1 MATSPGM
8 ATTSG
13 TATLSGM
20 TASAAA
26 TSGARFYADLPVVS
40 DLAETTRMK
49 NCAPLPDDWHIA
61 ICDVRNSTIAIES
74 GRYKNVNTLGAA
86 AITAVLNASGGLD
99 IPFGF
104 EGDGCVLCVPPHLLE
119 DTRAALSKTREI
131 ATRSF
136 QLDLRIGTVPM
147 ADIRNGGYEVLV
159 SRYRVTE
166 HYDQAVFSGG
176 GMAFADS
183 LLKDPRPDN
192 PYLVPES
199 VAPRGSMEGLEC
211 RWQDIPSRHGE
222 TVSLIVRSLAT
233 DPEISGALYRLVIAK
248 VGDVYG
254 APDTCHPLSIPDLS
268 FGFAGPQ
275 MNNESGV
282 RAADRGAW
290 GKWKWRWRMRF
301 FAALG
306 WTLMRFGIH
315 TEETDWSTYK
325 ETLVRNSDVRKLND
339 AYRQILAG
347 NAAQRMELDA
357 WLDGLYQRGDLVYGI
372 HTTNRAQ
379 MTCLVFNYAGKH
391 MHFIDGA
398 DGGLFLAAKDL
409 KKRIADMKA
418 RAEAI
423 LS

>member
-1 MATSPGM
+1 MATYP
-8 ATTSG
+8 
-13 TATLSGM
+13 
-20 TASAAA
+20 AADP
-26 TSGARFYADLPVVS
+26 GARFYAEMRVVS
-40 DLAETTRMK
+40 DLADTTRVE
-49 NCAPLPDDWHIA
+49 NCSSLPDDWHVA
-61 ICDVRNSTIAIES
+61 LCDVRNSTIAIES

-119 DTRAALSKTREI
+119 NTRAALSKTREI
-131 ATRSF
+131 ATQSF
-136 QLDLRIGTVPM
+136 GLDLRIGTVPM
-147 ADIRNGGYEVLV
+147 ADIRKGGYEILV
-159 SRYRVTE
+159 SRYRVTK

-176 GMAFADS
+176 GMAHADT

-199 VAPRGSMEGLEC
+199 VEPRGSMEGFEC
-211 RWQDIPSRHGE
+211 RWQDVPSRHGE
-222 TVSLIVRSLAT
+222 TVSLIVRSMSPE
-233 DPEISGALYRLVIAK
+233 PEIAGALYRLVIAK
-248 VGDVYG
+248 VGEVFG
-254 APDTCHPLSIPDLS
+254 TPDACHPLSVPDLS
-268 FGFAGPQ
+268 FEFGGAQLAG
-275 MNNESGV
+275 ETGV
-282 RAADRGAW
+282 RAADRGAF
-290 GKWKWRWRMRF
+290 GKWQYRMRMRW

-306 WTLMRFGIH
+306 WTLMKFGIH

-347 NAAQRMELDA
+347 TKAQRLELDA
-357 WLDGLYQRGDLVYGI
+357 WLDTLYRRGDLVYGI

-398 DGGLFLAAKDL
+398 DGGLFLAAKEL
-409 KKRIADMKA
+409 KQRL
-418 RAEAI
+418 AEIRSRSPQAA
-423 LS
+423 